1 MIMQALVNG
10 NSVTVVDEAL
20 RAYEVQTVMLDVQPT
35 ISTPCNVEQTMAALD
50 ALCHPG
56 KHTWTE
62 DPADYIRRIR
72 DDDRI

>member
-1 MIMQALVNG
+1 MLMQAVVNG

-20 RAYEVQTVMLDVQPT
+20 QAYEGQTVTVDVLPT
-35 ISTPCNVEQTMAALD
+35 VNLNRNVDQTMAALD
-50 ALCHPG
+50 SLCHPG

-62 DPADYIRRIR
+62 DPADYIRRMR